1 MAKFCTQCG
10 AVLEEG
16 SRFCG
21 KCGAE
26 IHDGGIRSPQNGQT
40 PGGAGASAAK
50 NRTPTIVWAILTSVC
65 TFLILGS
72 FIFKP
77 DTNPSSGYE
86 IPLARVTAGRTS
98 TSPKTGTPWAINK
111 ACLEVK
117 SEVYRGWGE
126 IPTVSGEQIYQ
137 HDAYYIVAVKYEL
150 PKAGWEAS
158 YACLVYGHSEKGASV
173 LYMTT
178 EKAYDY
184 DYEAKLEELK
194 ALWALE

>member
-65 TFLILGS
+65 TFLILDS

-77 DTNPSSGYE
+77 DTNPVSGYVS
-86 IPLARVTAGRTS
+86 PPAAGKAS
-98 TSPKTGTPWAINK
+98 AASKAGTPWAINK

-117 SEVYRGWGE
+117 SDVYQDWSE
-126 IPTVSGEQIYQ
+126 IPTVSGEQIY
-137 HDAYYIVAVKYEL
+137 HNGANYIVAVKYKL
-150 PKAGWEAS
+150 PKSGLGGS
-158 YACLVYGHSEKGASV
+158 CACLVYGYSEDNCFVSH
-173 LYMTT
+173 MTT
-178 EKAYDY
+178 ERAYDF